1 MIELKRIIAPVDDT
15 PFDEICS
22 FETENYVGIFVDYI
36 SILDSF
42 ADPKFLIMPKN
53 TIEFSIEFIEIPDS
67 LEKLDNSV
75 YDKTDEHIIGV
86 STSRSLEIKID
97 EDK

>member
-1 MIELKRIIAPVDDT
+1 MIELKRVIAPVDDT

-22 FETENYVGIFVDYI
+22 FETENYIGIFVDYI
-36 SILDSF
+36 NILDSF
-42 ADPKFLIMPKN
+42 ATPKFLIMPKN

-67 LEKLDNSV
+67 LDKLDNSV

-97 EDK
+97 EGE

>member
-1 MIELKRIIAPVDDT
+1 MIELKRVIAPADGT

-22 FETENYVGIFVDYI
+22 FETQSYIGIFVDYI

-42 ADPKFLIMPKN
+42 ATPKFLIMPKGDC
-53 TIEFSIEFIEIPDS
+53 EFSIEFVESPDN
-67 LEKLDNSV
+67 LEKLDNFV

-97 EDK
+97 EGK

>member
-67 LEKLDNSV
+67 LDKLDNYV

-97 EDK
+97 EGK

>member
-1 MIELKRIIAPVDDT
+1 MIELKRVIAPVDDT

-42 ADPKFLIMPKN
+42 ANPKFLIMPKN

-86 STSRSLEIKID
+86 STSRSLEIKIN
-97 EDK
+97 EGE